1 MNVAGLVI
9 SVTCFPDA
17 GRCIL
22 MLLSPSSGRWADT
35 WCRLGARL
43 GAGVLGAHQV
53 KVTEQRPVV
62 LPCEGPCAAQDVAS
76 PPQSQVSPP
85 QSQVSPPQSR
95 VSPPQSRVSPQHLA
109 PGVGDAGRQ
118 CGITRDVSGEGGSAK
133 VQCFPPAWEL
143 RHLHHHPQHPQQ
155 RQHMGTTRDSSGD
168 TL

>member
-1 MNVAGLVI
+1 
-9 SVTCFPDA
+9 
-17 GRCIL
+17 
-22 MLLSPSSGRWADT
+22 MLLSPSSGSWADT
-35 WCRLGARL
+35 WCRLGAGL

-62 LPCEGPCAAQDVAS
+62 LPWEGPCAAQDVAS
-76 PPQSQVSPP
+76 PPQSQVSP
-85 QSQVSPPQSR
+85 S
-95 VSPPQSRVSPQHLA
+95 QSRVSPQHLA